1 MKNIIIIVG
10 FIIGY
15 YFFNR
20 KVNKMERIKNFIR
33 DFSKNDEET
42 INEMAEI
49 LSDYPEN
56 RLIYILAIITQE
68 SRMFKYAIGD
78 NGYSVGLG
86 QISIYKGLN
95 ENKESTFEMLLRK
108 NKYNLN
114 FNHYYNLLI
123 NQNKIENNKLF
134 DIKVQITLINQY
146 IVLAINKINKEG
158 YKVNLKNI
166 SYLYNAGI
174 NSDLSKVNIWQENY
188 NYYESIMFFYSEI
201 NKYFMKERWTLN
213 EE

>member
-201 NKYFMKERWTLN
+201 NKYFMKER
-213 EE
+213 

>member
-1 MKNIIIIVG
+1 MKNIIIIFG

-95 ENKESTFEMLLRK
+95 GNKESTFEMLLRK

-174 NSDLSKVNIWQENY
+174 NSDLSKVKIWMEHY

-201 NKYFMKERWTLN
+201 NKYFMKER
-213 EE
+213 